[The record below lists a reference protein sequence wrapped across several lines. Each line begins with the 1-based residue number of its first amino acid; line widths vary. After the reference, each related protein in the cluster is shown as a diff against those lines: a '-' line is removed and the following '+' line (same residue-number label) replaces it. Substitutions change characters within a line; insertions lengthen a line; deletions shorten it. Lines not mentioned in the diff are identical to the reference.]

1 MATIEKFDTWR
12 QREALTALTEPGFLE
27 SAEGAAFLEQLEV
40 FFAPS
45 TIASARKMDYALEP
59 GDVVHMLIVRLL
71 EDDGRIAGYAATA
84 DEPWSYIGGCLARD
98 WAWREWGVR
107 GTSLDILEF
116 MPPSATAEEDL
127 TPLSEVVELAYGVLS
142 PFTPQELH
150 GDLRDLL
157 GWLAANP
164 LQRISYEAEA
174 KRAAHRHCPEF
185 TIDQVAAV
193 MNIAW
198 GGRPRQAETSIFGG
212 FLRDPRF
219 RPSDSPTHM
228 RALIYFKNAM
238 RAGAEGS
245 KRLADWSSYA

>member
-12 QREALTALTEPGFLE
+12 QREALTALTVPGFLE

-40 FFAPS
+40 FFAPP

-59 GDVVHMLIVRLL
+59 GDVVHMLLIRLI
-71 EDDGRIAGYAATA
+71 DNDGRIAGYAATA

-98 WAWREWGVR
+98 WVHQEWGIR
-107 GTSLDILEF
+107 GSSLDVLEF
-116 MPPSATAEEDL
+116 MPPREPEEDTL
-127 TPLSEVVELAYGVLS
+127 TPLNEVVDLAYEALA
-142 PFTPQELH
+142 PLTADELH

-164 LQRISYEAEA
+164 PQRLSYEGEA
-174 KRAAHRHCPEF
+174 KRAAHRHCPDF
-185 TIDQVAAV
+185 TIDQVIAV

-198 GGRPRQAETSIFGG
+198 GGRPRQERTSIFGE
-212 FLRDPRF
+212 FLLNPRF

-228 RALIYFKNAM
+228 RALVYFKNAM

-245 KRLADWSSYA
+245 KRLADWSSR